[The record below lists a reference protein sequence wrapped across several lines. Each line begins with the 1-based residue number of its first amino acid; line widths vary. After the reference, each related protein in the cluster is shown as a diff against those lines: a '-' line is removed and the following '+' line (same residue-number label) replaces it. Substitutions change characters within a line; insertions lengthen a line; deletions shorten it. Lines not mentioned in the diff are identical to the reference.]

1 MDDLNNLKVGV
12 LIIFW
17 VCDLFFGNGF
27 FGELYILI
35 FDELGKLCKIDM

>member
-35 FDELGKLCKIDM
+35 FEELGNFFKIDM